1 MPLSRVE
8 CVGKTIDRNGL
19 LFRQQVKCNGCGEL
33 VNFRFI
39 YKRATLSV
47 LGSKRHALHAVF
59 FLFCFCFFS
68 FEIGK
73 PYELEQNVES
83 IFFTKSMLFTK
94 AFKKFLFKATGA
106 DLAQVAAYFQV
117 CLHCSPLSS
126 LCTAVAFNFR
136 S

>member
-1 MPLSRVE
+1 MNLS
-8 CVGKTIDRNGL
+8 KML
-19 LFRQQVKCNGCGEL
+19 
-33 VNFRFI
+33 
-39 YKRATLSV
+39 RA
-47 LGSKRHALHAVF
+47 F
-59 FLFCFCFFS
+59 
-68 FEIGK
+68 
-73 PYELEQNVES
+73 
-83 IFFTKSMLFTK
+83 FFTKSMLFTK